1 MTLISIEAELITLV
15 TVYTVEPSNQQKLL
29 DVLDTATV
37 EVMQHLDG
45 FVSANFH
52 KGSDGTSVV
61 NYAQWRNPEAFEA
74 MLANPDA
81 QKHAQEAANL
91 ATKVER
97 HLCEVESV
105 FFAPSKMLKA

>member
-1 MTLISIEAELITLV
+1 MTLISTEAELITMV

-29 DVLDTATV
+29 DLLDKATV
-37 EVMQHLDG
+37 EVMQHLEG

-52 KGSDGTSVV
+52 KGSDGTSVI
-61 NYAQWRNPEAFEA
+61 NYAQWRNSEAFQA
-74 MLANPDA
+74 MIVNPDA
-81 QKHAQEAANL
+81 QKYAQEAAKL

-105 FFAPSKMLKA
+105 FFAPSMMLKT